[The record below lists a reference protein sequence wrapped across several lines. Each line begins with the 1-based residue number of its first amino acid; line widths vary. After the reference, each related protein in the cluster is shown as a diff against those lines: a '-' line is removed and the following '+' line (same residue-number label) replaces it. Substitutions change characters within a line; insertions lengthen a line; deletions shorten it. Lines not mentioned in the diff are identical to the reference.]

1 MTRGL
6 LIACAVA
13 LGCGSDAAP
22 KPAKPAKSAKPGQ
35 KPGKQKPGKPTQA
48 PTQQAGKPIGKKRA
62 VALVTDPEALAA
74 IAAAGGAFDALVDA
88 GDRATITRITRA
100 DIAAAGKGD
109 PEAGVG
115 IAGNSHR
122 LFDAGWLDR
131 GRYELI
137 GLAYRIDRM
146 PVTPETCGDV
156 RLIYRL
162 AYRAKT
168 SGVEVGS
175 RLPMTV
181 AVVLAGPA
189 RDQAVQQAGGCQAAA
204 AAWRVDGKLTGKA
217 LGDEL
222 AKGALAGL
230 LGKEHVRQVLTN
242 TQVVRWP
249 SGARPDLAGHA
260 EYSLRAFRRDGGK
273 LVPAPADHSP
283 DVAKLKD
290 RKQRDRL
297 LAWLRDPATL
307 DALELGWAQ
316 LPAELT
322 AARSIS
328 VSPRG
333 FARRANR
340 PFRQLVKPNELAD
353 LAFDD
358 RKMIGS
364 AEALLRR
371 LDEHTCAGCHQ
382 AQTIAGFHML
392 GDDGPDVA
400 PGNALASSI
409 SPPLAFERTRREAQI
424 DALAAGK
431 EPDFMRPAFERAGKT
446 GQRGTRCGLGDP
458 GFASWSCN
466 AGLSCQATD
475 APLDDNAVGE
485 CLPPPERRE
494 IGDPCELGPLLPHAD
509 PRRDHGPRAVPGP
522 CAEGACNGNRV
533 GFPGGMCR
541 PACDRLPADGT
552 CGVIAVLTP
561 FNNCLA
567 RKRPFP
573 ECLAQHVT
581 PAGLRKCDDQNPC
594 RDDYVCARTASGS
607 GGCTPPYFLFQLRVD
622 GHPPSSAAIKS
633 IDDL

>member
-6 LIACAVA
+6 LIACALA
-13 LGCGSDAAP
+13 IGCGSDA
-22 KPAKPAKSAKPGQ
+22 KPAKPAQATVKKAKP
-35 KPGKQKPGKPTQA
+35 KPQRPVQQGPAQTGKP
-48 PTQQAGKPIGKKRA
+48 AGAKRA
-62 VALVTDPEALAA
+62 VALVTDPAALAA
-74 IAAAGGAFDALVDA
+74 IGGGGGGFDALVNA
-88 GDRATITRITRA
+88 ADRATITRITRA

-122 LFDAGWLDR
+122 LFDAGWLER

-137 GLAYRIDRM
+137 GLAYRVDRM

-181 AVVLAGPA
+181 AVVLAGPP
-189 RDQAVQQAGGCQAAA
+189 RDASQQQALGCQAAA
-204 AAWRVDGKLTGKA
+204 AAWRVDARLAGTA
-217 LGDEL
+217 LGEAL
-222 AKGALAGL
+222 VTGPLAGL
-230 LGKEHVRQVLTN
+230 LGREHVAQVLTN

-260 EYSLRAFRRDGGK
+260 EYALRSFRRAGDK

-297 LAWLRDPATL
+297 LTWLRDPATL
-307 DALELGWAQ
+307 DAIDLGWAQ
-316 LPAELT
+316 LPPELA

-340 PFRQLVKPNELAD
+340 PFRQLVAPKD
-353 LAFDD
+353 LAALTFEN
-358 RKMIGS
+358 RKVIGS
-364 AEALLRR
+364 PEALLRR

-392 GDDGPDVA
+392 GEDDSDVA
-400 PGNALASSI
+400 PGNALATSI
-409 SPPLAFERTRREAQI
+409 SPPLVFERARREAQI
-424 DALAAGK
+424 DSLAAGK
-431 EPDFMRPAFERAGKT
+431 EPDFLRPAFERAGKT

-458 GFASWSCN
+458 GFASWTCK
-466 AGLSCQATD
+466 AGLTCQATD

-494 IGDPCELGPLLPHAD
+494 IGDPCELGPLLPNAD

-522 CAEGACNGNRV
+522 CGEGACNGNRV

-541 PACDRLPADGT
+541 PTCDRLPADGT

-573 ECLAQHVT
+573 ECLAQHVV

-594 RDDYVCARTASGS
+594 RDDYVCARTPSGS

-622 GHPPSSAAIKS
+622 GHPPSSAAIKRL
-633 IDDL
+633 DDL